1 MTFVRSVLAA
11 VAMLLATA
19 PLVATLFAAEADM
32 AAAANGFL
40 AVYGSFHP
48 SDGIPDNAGRSR
60 LAPYLS
66 PGLSKLLADGAAA
79 EARFAA
85 KVKGSPPLIEGDLF
99 TSMFEGA
106 TSWKLGVCSI
116 DGNLAHCPVNFT
128 HMGPRQPPVVWT
140 DTLLLANTPQGWRV
154 DDIAY
159 GGGFQ
164 FGNTGRL
171 TETLKTVL
179 RDAP

>member
-1 MTFVRSVLAA
+1 MSRAVLFA
-11 VAMLLATA
+11 LLAVPVTPLQAASDPGQTA
-19 PLVATLFAAEADM
+19 Q
-32 AAAANGFL
+32 GFL

-48 SDGIPDNAGRSR
+48 SDGVPDAQGRSR

-66 PGLSKLLADGAAA
+66 PGLNKLLGDAAVA

-85 KVKGSPPLIEGDLF
+85 KVKSSPPLIEGDLF

-106 TSWKLGVCSI
+106 SQWKLGTCGVSA
-116 DGNLAHCPVNFT
+116 NTARCPVAYS
-128 HMGPRQPPVVWT
+128 HRDSSGKALSWT
-140 DTLLLANTPQGWRV
+140 DTLLLVKEGEDWRV

-171 TETLKTVL
+171 SDTLKLVL
-179 RDAP
+179 REAP